1 MAAAHKLGFREE
13 DALRFL
19 FGEDLLAMH
28 HSASSSF
35 DRSQPELQVFR
46 DVFSPSPP
54 PLHVAETSSLLPT
67 APPAPAPAPPP
78 PPPPSHHHHLHAL
91 QPQPAPVEDQP
102 LVDDAA
108 IDPKHSHGN
117 GNGGLELDAALQGF
131 VAYWQG
137 GGSSLTVTDSDLF
150 HDTLHMMQPT
160 PQHSAGPPAAGMCA
174 ALAASSSNSGVED
187 PLPSY
192 MDALADFSDFHND
205 SLLSD
210 PFLNQWLQDHNH
222 FPTDMSFTYDQP
234 QMLHTS
240 HTLYSATTPDL
251 SVTGPDHFS
260 FYSNTVYDTTLLPHL
275 SRDSTASAHFLQ
287 LDNLCQN
294 FGTPGAS
301 IGSLDDAADVPT
313 DNTQQYGTTAVA
325 SKRNLSREL
334 PDQLEVHAQRLFM
347 DAGWTI
353 KPRKRNDRAK
363 MASYFTAPQREVV
376 HTSLTQAWKFCGKK
390 LYEATPGSQRGK
402 CPKEWSDVDTFW
414 KDLTDTMAY
423 VDKVLVNRQD
433 APTLLQRWELLD
445 PFIAVVFI
453 GRKITALQQHKTLR
467 AVDSSTYVLND
478 SRNMPSESKSMLKSS
493 DLLPIRM
500 IQPTPVITDS
510 DCSTLA
516 TESGNGNHAL
526 QSFHDLEDG
535 HNGDTNL
542 STLCTQ
548 SQLYCAAGDT
558 SHRTEN
564 HIPESNG
571 QREHWSGAT
580 LINNAVKKTKKK
592 SKRISDIDSTG
603 LDGLHS
609 ESFMQPAVEI
619 MFNQETD
626 LASVELSFAENNM
639 RSEEH
644 GICSSVGT
652 SKRHLKAESKLA
664 KLNANN
670 QSNKL
675 DVLLPSEVMQTS
687 MLQGEETVEEPAGFN
702 ILPENGSTPRESGSS
717 KFIPIGNEE
726 KKLLSL
732 KESSIGIFPR
742 DVHNL
747 PTVNSVPVNL
757 SYESNA
763 TVLKT
768 DLSQESLMCKA
779 VAAKRKPQ
787 AWEKY
792 AKKRPRV
799 LRINDDDL
807 LITAMVK
814 NRDLGSCQ
822 KFAAD
827 SIFLD
832 AKKFTKFKS
841 SKKCGRLLARMS
853 GKGGSNLLGGKR
865 VSLARK
871 TVLCWLIATGFL
883 TVKDVIQYRNLKSN
897 EVVKD
902 GQVTWEGILCNC
914 CTKTF
919 SISDFK
925 VHGGCSL
932 PKSSLGLFL
941 QSGKSYTLCQVEAW
955 SAEFVS
961 RKCDASGRK
970 IEAMDENDDTCG
982 FCGDGG
988 ELLCCDNC
996 PSTYHQACLSAQELP
1011 EGSWYCHN
1019 CTCRSC
1025 GNPLSEKETMILA
1038 LTRRCSPV
1046 GINNLTYGF
1055 VGDTIFIGLHNHVGI
1070 ENFLDNELSW
1080 SILRCN
1086 TDGRKLHS
1094 AKKIAHMTECNTKL
1108 AVALTILEECFVRMV
1123 DPRTGVDMIPH
1134 VLSNFARLDYQ
1145 GFYTV
1150 ILEKGDEILCVA
1162 SIRVHGTKAAELPF
1176 IATSVD
1182 YRRQGMCRR
1191 LMDTIEMMLRSFHVE
1206 TLVLS
1211 AIPELVNTWVSGFG
1225 FKPIED
1231 DEKKQ
1236 LRNVNLMLFP
1246 GTSLLTKRLDGI
1258 TAAKSEED
1266 KDAYNVSGLP
1276 NGKCLPSGK
1285 GNMHLE
1291 LHDLDLLEAEL
1302 NTEDAT
1308 NASFRALKQECGTAT
1323 WFNHAKATHPSSS
1336 SPVLCSEFSRM
1347 QFTGPQ
1353 LFYCKTEGIFQLQ
1366 FMIQFPP
1373 SCRRS
1378 YELHGGQKGYL
1389 QKHG

>member
-1 MAAAHKLGFREE
+1 MAAAHGDKLGFRED

-19 FGEDLLAMH
+19 FGEDLVAMH
-28 HSASSSF
+28 HSAAASF
-35 DRSQPELQVFR
+35 DRSRAELQVFR
-46 DVFSPSPP
+46 DVFSPPP
-54 PLHVAETSSLLPT
+54 PPPGPAPAPLHLHVAETSSLLPT
-67 APPAPAPAPPP
+67 AAPAPS
-78 PPPPSHHHHLHAL
+78 SHHHAP

-108 IDPKHSHGN
+108 DPKPHAHSHGPVLH
-117 GNGGLELDAALQGF
+117 GLHASGGLELDAVLQGF

-137 GGSSLTVTDSDLF
+137 GCSSSVTDGELF
-150 HDTLHMMQPT
+150 HDTLDVQHMMQAA
-160 PQHSAGPPAAGMCA
+160 PQDSGPGMCA
-174 ALAASSSNSGVED
+174 LGASSSTSGVED

-192 MDALADFSDFHND
+192 MEALADFSDFHND
-205 SLLSD
+205 ALLSD
-210 PFLNQWLQDHNH
+210 PFLNQWLQDQHQ
-222 FPTDMSFTYDQP
+222 FPSDMCFTYDQG
-234 QMLHTS
+234 QMLDSS

-251 SVTGPDHFS
+251 SVTGAEHFP
-260 FYSNTVYDTTLLPHL
+260 FYSNTVYDTATALLPHL
-275 SRDSTASAHFLQ
+275 SRGSNASGQFVQ
-287 LDNLCQN
+287 LDNLCQS
-294 FGTPGAS
+294 GTPGAS
-301 IGSLDDAADVPT
+301 IGSLDDADVPAYS
-313 DNTQQYGTTAVA
+313 TQQYGTAAVA
-325 SKRNLSREL
+325 SRRNLSREL

-363 MASYFTAPQREVV
+363 MASYFTAPHREVV

-423 VDKVLVNRQD
+423 VDTMLVNRQD
-433 APTLLQRWELLD
+433 APTLLHRWEILD

-467 AVDSSTYVLND
+467 AVDSSTFVLGD

-493 DLLPIRM
+493 DLLPTHM
-500 IQPTPVITDS
+500 IQPTPVITES

-526 QSFHDLEDG
+526 QSCHDLEDG

-542 STLCTQ
+542 SSLCTQ
-548 SQLYCAAGDT
+548 SQLYCAAGDR

-564 HIPESNG
+564 HISESNV
-571 QREHWSGAT
+571 QKELWSGAT
-580 LINNAVKKTKKK
+580 LISNAVKRAKKK

-609 ESFMQPAVEI
+609 ESFMQPAMEI
-619 MFNQETD
+619 VFNQEAD
-626 LASVELSFAENNM
+626 LAGVELSIAEKNAC
-639 RSEEH
+639 SEEH
-644 GICSSVGT
+644 GTCSSVGA

-675 DVLLPSEVMQTS
+675 DVLLPSEIIQT
-687 MLQGEETVEEPAGFN
+687 MLQGEETVEQPAGYD
-702 ILPENGSTPRESGSS
+702 ILLENGSTPKESGSS
-717 KFIPIGNEE
+717 KFVPIGNDE
-726 KKLLSL
+726 KKLPSL
-732 KESSIGIFPR
+732 KESSIEIFPK

-763 TVLKT
+763 AILKT
-768 DLSQESLMCKA
+768 DLSQEPLTCKT
-779 VAAKRKPQ
+779 VAAKRKPH

-814 NRDLGSCQ
+814 NRDLGSCH
-822 KFAAD
+822 KFASD
-827 SIFLD
+827 SVFLD
-832 AKKFTKFKS
+832 AKKFTKFKNP
-841 SKKCGRLLARMS
+841 KKCGRLLARTS

-897 EVVKD
+897 EVIKD

-914 CTKTF
+914 CAKTF

-925 VHGGCSL
+925 AHGGCTL
-932 PKSSLGLFL
+932 PNSSLGLFL
-941 QSGKSYTLCQVEAW
+941 QSGRSYSLCQVEAW
-955 SAEFVS
+955 SAEFIS
-961 RKCDASGRK
+961 RKSDACGRK
-970 IEAMDENDDTCG
+970 VEAVDENDDTCG

-996 PSTYHQACLSAQELP
+996 PSTYHQACLSSQELP

-1025 GNPLSEKETMILA
+1025 GTPVSEKEVSTFSAILKC
-1038 LTRRCSPV
+1038 LQC
-1046 GINNLTYGF
+1046 
-1055 VGDTIFIGLHNHVGI
+1055 GDSYHDTCIDQGMLPCGGKKSDIWFCGRYCKEIFIGLHNRIGI

-1094 AKKIAHMTECNTKL
+1094 VQKIAHMTECNTKL

-1134 VLSNFARLDYQ
+1134 VLYNKGSNFARLDYQ

-1182 YRRQGMCRR
+1182 CRRQGMCRR
-1191 LMDTIEMMLRSFHVE
+1191 LMNTIEMMLRSFHVE
-1206 TLVLS
+1206 MLVLS

-1236 LRNVNLMLFP
+1236 LCNVNLMLFP
-1246 GTSLLTKRLDGI
+1246 GTSLLTKRLDG
-1258 TAAKSEED
+1258 TMASKPEED

-1276 NGKCLPSGK
+1276 NGESLPNGK
-1285 GNMHLE
+1285 GNGHLE
-1291 LHDLDLLEAEL
+1291 LHDLDLLEPEL
-1302 NTEDAT
+1302 NSEDAA
-1308 NASFRALKQECGTAT
+1308 NISFRALKHECGPAT
-1323 WFNHAKATHPSSS
+1323 WFNSAKLS
-1336 SPVLCSEFSRM
+1336 VGEV
-1347 QFTGPQ
+1347 
-1353 LFYCKTEGIFQLQ
+1353 
-1366 FMIQFPP
+1366 
-1373 SCRRS
+1373 
-1378 YELHGGQKGYL
+1378 
-1389 QKHG
+1389 

>member
-1 MAAAHKLGFREE
+1 MAAAHAHAHGGGDKQQQQLGFRDDE
-13 DALRFL
+13 ALRFL
-19 FGEDLLAMH
+19 FGEDLLSMH
-28 HSASSSF
+28 HSAAASSSSSF
-35 DRSQPELQVFR
+35 DRSYAELQVFR
-46 DVFSPSPP
+46 DVFSPPP
-54 PLHVAETSSLLPT
+54 TQTPLPHVAETSSLLPT
-67 APPAPAPAPPP
+67 APPPPAPP
-78 PPPPSHHHHLHAL
+78 HHHAL
-91 QPQPAPVEDQP
+91 QPQPQPAPAPAPAEDQ
-102 LVDDAA
+102 
-108 IDPKHSHGN
+108 PKHSHGPVLAA
-117 GNGGLELDAALQGF
+117 NGGLQLDAALQGF

-137 GGSSLTVTDSDLF
+137 GGGGTDVDAGDLF
-150 HDTLHMMQPT
+150 HDDTLHMMQD
-160 PQHSAGPPAAGMCA
+160 SGMCA
-174 ALAASSSNSGVED
+174 LGASSSNSGVDD

-192 MDALADFSDFHND
+192 MEALADFSDFHND
-205 SLLSD
+205 ALLSD
-210 PFLNQWLQDHNH
+210 PFLNHWLQDQHH
-222 FPTDMSFTYDQP
+222 FPTDDNMCFNYDQGG
-234 QMLHTS
+234 QLLDTS
-240 HTLYSATTPDL
+240 HTLCSATTPDL
-251 SVTGPDHFS
+251 SVTEQLS
-260 FYSNTVYDTTLLPHL
+260 FYGTTDYDTTLLSHL
-275 SRDSTASAHFLQ
+275 PQDSTASAQFVQ
-287 LDNLCQN
+287 LDNLRQN
-294 FGTPGAS
+294 GTPGAS
-301 IGSLDDAADVPT
+301 MGSLDDADVPAHS
-313 DNTQQYGTTAVA
+313 TQHYGTTVAA

-334 PDQLEVHAQRLFM
+334 PDQLEVHAQHLFM

-363 MASYFTAPQREVV
+363 MACYFTAPQREVV
-376 HTSLTQAWKFCGKK
+376 HTSLTQAWKFCGNK

-402 CPKEWSDVDTFW
+402 CPKEWSDIDTFW

-423 VDKVLVNRQD
+423 IDDELVNRQD

-453 GRKITALQQHKTLR
+453 NRKITALQQHKTLR
-467 AVDSSTYVLND
+467 AVDSSTHVLD
-478 SRNMPSESKSMLKSS
+478 DTRNMPSKSKSVLKSS
-493 DLLPIRM
+493 GLVPTRM

-526 QSFHDLEDG
+526 QSCHDLEDG

-542 STLCTQ
+542 SSLCTQ
-548 SQLYCAAGDT
+548 SQQYCVAGERNY
-558 SHRTEN
+558 RTET
-564 HIPESNG
+564 HVSESNG
-571 QREHWSGAT
+571 QRELCSGA
-580 LINNAVKKTKKK
+580 IFIDNAVKKSKKK

-603 LDGLHS
+603 LDGLQS
-609 ESFMQPAVEI
+609 EGFIQPAMEI
-619 MFNQETD
+619 VFNQEID
-626 LASVELSFAENNM
+626 LASVELSIAENIM

-644 GICSSVGT
+644 GTCSL
-652 SKRHLKAESKLA
+652 KRNLKAEPKLA

-670 QSNKL
+670 QSNKFNMI
-675 DVLLPSEVMQTS
+675 LPSEIMQTS
-687 MLQGEETVEEPAGFN
+687 MLQGEETVEEPAGYG
-702 ILPENGSTPRESGSS
+702 ILLENVATPRESGSS
-717 KFIPIGNEE
+717 KFIPIGNHE
-726 KKLLSL
+726 KKLLL
-732 KESSIGIFPR
+732 QKESSIAPK

-747 PTVNSVPVNL
+747 PNVNSVPVNL
-757 SYESNA
+757 SYKSTA
-763 TVLKT
+763 AVVKT
-768 DLSQESLMCKA
+768 DLPQESKTCKT

-787 AWEKY
+787 AWDKY

-814 NRDLGSCQ
+814 NSDLGSCH
-822 KFAAD
+822 KFSAD
-827 SIFLD
+827 SVFLD
-832 AKKFTKFKS
+832 AKKFKKFKNP
-841 SKKCGRLLARMS
+841 KKCGRLLARTS

-883 TVKDVIQYRNLKSN
+883 TVKDVIQYRNLKTN

-902 GQVTWEGILCNC
+902 GQVTWEGVLCNC

-925 VHGGCSL
+925 AHGGCSL

-941 QSGKSYTLCQVEAW
+941 QSGKSYSLCQVEAW

-961 RKCDASGRK
+961 RKSSACGRK
-970 IEAMDENDDTCG
+970 VEAMDENDDTCG

-996 PSTYHQACLSAQELP
+996 PSTYHQACLSDQELP

-1019 CTCRSC
+1019 CSCRSC
-1025 GNPLSEKETMILA
+1025 GNPASEKEVSTFSAILK
-1038 LTRRCSPV
+1038 
-1046 GINNLTYGF
+1046 YH
-1055 VGDTIFIGLHNHVGI
+1055 DTCIDQDMLPCGGEQSDIWFCGRYCKEIFIGLHNHIGV

-1094 AKKIAHMTECNTKL
+1094 VKKIAHMAECNTKL

-1123 DPRTGVDMIPH
+1123 DPRTGVNMIPH
-1134 VLSNFARLDYQ
+1134 VLYNKGSNFARLDYQ

-1150 ILEKGDEILCVA
+1150 ILEKGDDILCVA
-1162 SIRVHGTKAAELPF
+1162 CIRVHGTKAAELPF

-1191 LMDTIEMMLRSFHVE
+1191 LMNTIEMMLRSFHVE
-1206 TLVLS
+1206 MLVLS

-1236 LRNVNLMLFP
+1236 LRNINLMLFP

-1258 TAAKSEED
+1258 MSAKPEED
-1266 KDAYNVSGLP
+1266 KNAYSVSKLP
-1276 NGKCLPSGK
+1276 NGKCLLSGK
-1285 GNMHLE
+1285 VNKHLE

-1308 NASFRALKQECGTAT
+1308 NTSFRALKHEHGPAT
-1323 WFNHAKATHPSSS
+1323 WFNSAKLAVGERLSLNHLSHFEQNMVS
-1336 SPVLCSEFSRM
+1336 L
-1347 QFTGPQ
+1347 
-1353 LFYCKTEGIFQLQ
+1353 LIEGL
-1366 FMIQFPP
+1366 
-1373 SCRRS
+1373 
-1378 YELHGGQKGYL
+1378 LL
-1389 QKHG
+1389 